1 VTAALHEQAF
11 LRMMKNANTKAA
23 FNDHVEEKS
32 KPLPSSKAAAMIE
45 QPAKSTKKPTTG
57 TQKPASVLA
66 KSAETPAVAFREIEA
81 RSANESPNAAG
92 NIRLAPTHELAF
104 PPPITT
110 SGRKNIHGSSVSVH
124 TDGVESATTF
134 DSADFATQSS
144 GGAHSKLDLDH
155 GTIIIGSRSREE
167 NSPAKAEANSG
178 DSLGIRVLPPANH
191 AEFAQRD
198 DLITLD
204 EGSNVSEAVAEA
216 SNDGALGDSN
226 ADSVQ
231 SSGIRDIMDEKLDT
245 DVPQIPLTPKSS
257 LAPRFITYRGCRY
270 IRADQVTSQDIED
283 DLQVTLPARRMVPP
297 DIGGFDRLALTGG
310 LRIGLQTLH
319 DNSGGSILGEHN
331 LPGRSRGST
340 EASSNLA
347 LGVSGRIAPS
357 SEVNAGLRTSQESA
371 SINILGEHNLPGHS
385 RSSTESSALS
395 LAASSR
401 ATRNVRPAAP
411 RANIRRPSTSWASAS
426 LTAFQLYSEHEPARS
441 EIHEPPKAFQQ
452 SSEHDRSSQT
462 AQKSDAEMTDISAT
476 SFAQNKALTSNLSAS
491 KYAIPGASVVA
502 SRVNQVQSAT
512 FTESAGPSLTGHT
525 QVTEALATP
534 SVRHNVAPAS
544 SLAAS
549 KWATPAAEIITSRVQ
564 GNPAKSGVLDPH
576 HVNNIL

>member
-23 FNDHVEEKS
+23 FNDHVQEKS
-32 KPLPSSKAAAMIE
+32 KPPSSSKAAAMIE

-66 KSAETPAVAFREIEA
+66 KPAETPAEGLREIEA
-81 RSANESPNAAG
+81 RNANECPNAAG
-92 NIRLAPTHELAF
+92 NTRLVPTHELAF
-104 PPPITT
+104 PPPIIRS
-110 SGRKNIHGSSVSVH
+110 SGRNIHGSSVSVH

-167 NSPAKAEANSG
+167 NSSAKPEANSG
-178 DSLGIRVLPPANH
+178 NSLGIRVLPPADH

-198 DLITLD
+198 DLITLE
-204 EGSNVSEAVAEA
+204 EGNDVSEAVAEA
-216 SNDGALGDSN
+216 SNDGPLGVSN

-231 SSGIRDIMDEKLDT
+231 SSGIRDIMDEQLDT

-257 LAPRFITYRGCRY
+257 VVPRFITYRGCRY
-270 IRADQVTSQDIED
+270 IRADQVTSQDIEVHS
-283 DLQVTLPARRMVPP
+283 QVTPPARRMVPP
-297 DIGGFDRLALTGG
+297 DIGAFDRLALTGR
-310 LRIGLQTLH
+310 LNIGLQTLH
-319 DNSGGSILGEHN
+319 DNSGGSNLGEHN

-340 EASSNLA
+340 EASSTLA
-347 LGVSGRIAPS
+347 LGASGRIAPS
-357 SEVNAGLRTSQESA
+357 SEVNAGLRTREESPG
-371 SINILGEHNLPGHS
+371 SNILGEHNRPGHS
-385 RSSTESSALS
+385 RGSTESLALS
-395 LAASSR
+395 FAASSW
-401 ATRNVRPAAP
+401 ATRNVRPAVP
-411 RANIRRPSTSWASAS
+411 RANIRRPPTLWASAS
-426 LTAFQLYSEHEPARS
+426 LTAIQQYSEHEPARS

-452 SSEHDRSSQT
+452 SSERDRSSQK
-462 AQKSDAEMTDISAT
+462 AQKSDVEMTDLCAT
-476 SFAQNKALTSNLSAS
+476 SSAQNMALTSNLSAS
-491 KYAIPGASVVA
+491 KYATPGASVVT
-502 SRVNQVQSAT
+502 SRVNQVQST
-512 FTESAGPSLTGHT
+512 TYTESTGPPLTGHT

-549 KWATPAAEIITSRVQ
+549 KWATPAAAIITSVQ
-564 GNPAKSGVLDPH
+564 GNPAKSRVLDPSLL
-576 HVNNIL
+576 V